1 MSDYDDD
8 EAKLHSEPSAHVP
21 QDVPQDN
28 VPQDVP
34 QEMAI
39 KEDGKQDGRDP
50 TTGQFIAGWK
60 GGGRKKGSKDKLN
73 QQVIATMEKL
83 WSQRGEEIMDHLAD
97 TKPEVLA
104 GLVAR
109 LIPQSLAEEA
119 IQGVDSDEISD
130 KPIVIFLLAS
140 LLWCNL
146 SSSSVKLRLCSCLLG
161 SSFLNVLFEAS
172 SNSCQKGSHPM
183 TTPWWIIEDLIHFVW

>member
-34 QEMAI
+34 QEMDHLAGVDVTDRNAMRCPETGKFI
-39 KEDGKQDGRDP
+39 K
-50 TTGQFIAGWK
+50 GWK

-73 QQVIATMEKL
+73 QQVISTMERL
-83 WSQRGEEIMDHLAD
+83 WSQRGDEIMDHLAD

-104 GLVAR
+104 GLIAR

-119 IQGVDSDEISD
+119 IKGVDSDEITDKKQEVRITLVNQVADANAITHSD
-130 KPIVIFLLAS
+130 IPKLVEGELLPAD
-140 LLWCNL
+140 
-146 SSSSVKLRLCSCLLG
+146 
-161 SSFLNVLFEAS
+161 
-172 SNSCQKGSHPM
+172 
-183 TTPWWIIEDLIHFVW
+183 TTH

>member
-1 MSDYDDD
+1 MSDDD
-8 EAKLHSEPSAHVP
+8 VP
-21 QDVPQDN
+21 QDVPHDI

-39 KEDGKQDGRDP
+39 KEDGKQEGRDP
-50 TTGQFIAGWK
+50 TTGQFVAGWK

-83 WSQRGEEIMDHLAD
+83 WAQRGEEIMDHLAD

-104 GLVAR
+104 GLIAR

-119 IQGVDSDEISD
+119 IQGVDSDEISEKNQEVRITLVQQVSD
-130 KPIVIFLLAS
+130 ATAITHSDIPNEVE
-140 LLWCNL
+140 
-146 SSSSVKLRLCSCLLG
+146 G
-161 SSFLNVLFEAS
+161 EVLPAD
-172 SNSCQKGSHPM
+172 
-183 TTPWWIIEDLIHFVW
+183 TTH